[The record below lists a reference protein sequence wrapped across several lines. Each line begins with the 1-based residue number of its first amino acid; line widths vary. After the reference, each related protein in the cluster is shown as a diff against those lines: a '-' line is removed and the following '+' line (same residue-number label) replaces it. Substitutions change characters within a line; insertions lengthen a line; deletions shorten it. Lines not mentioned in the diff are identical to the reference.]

1 MPNPKRE
8 IAGDCGQPGL
18 PLSSRLKISLLG
30 LGKEFQMVGMRRP
43 QKRISVTR
51 CCVFTRRR
59 PIKGSLVES
68 NRLTVRLEKQATL
81 LRRRRTAADGTDS
94 NWWLLVWGMEKSV
107 GSLQLFIYKKGRA
120 FSGRHPDALPAQ
132 HSTCLALRPAA
143 PPLPS
148 TVCTACGSLV
158 DPTTYVL
165 QYDTWAPLAPKALK
179 TGHNH
184 YISGHGKEAR
194 DNKNLKNYSD
204 RLGTSLIKNY
214 RFCPIGHWQQHQRK
228 SNRFTSTLRWPHLP
242 WTYSKPPKLKGV
254 LPVSTRANQR
264 IRAAMKSLKF
274 NLLGG
279 ISDFLSSSISREG
292 YHLSWRA
299 IFGSKINHT
308 ASWKREISKMGV
320 QARQM

>member
-30 LGKEFQMVGMRRP
+30 LGKEFQMVGTRRP
-43 QKRISVTR
+43 QKRISSR
-51 CCVFTRRR
+51 CR
-59 PIKGSLVES
+59 PTLAEGRAIKGSLVES

-120 FSGRHPDALPAQ
+120 FSGHHPESGGALPAQ

-194 DNKNLKNYSD
+194 DNKNLVRYLLLIFITSARLLTPFAVRWFIKSLASAIYQKNYSD
-204 RLGTSLIKNY
+204 RLG
-214 RFCPIGHWQQHQRK
+214 
-228 SNRFTSTLRWPHLP
+228 
-242 WTYSKPPKLKGV
+242 
-254 LPVSTRANQR
+254 
-264 IRAAMKSLKF
+264 
-274 NLLGG
+274 
-279 ISDFLSSSISREG
+279 
-292 YHLSWRA
+292 
-299 IFGSKINHT
+299 
-308 ASWKREISKMGV
+308 
-320 QARQM
+320 